1 MDSDPLEAALA
12 AGDQSALAE
21 LFEKHRERLWRMVRF
36 RLDPRLLGRVDPDD
50 ILQEAFMDALTRLPH
65 FDGTMTGFLWL
76 RWVVQ
81 QTMIAVHRRH
91 LGAQMRS
98 AHRERYLASPATS
111 QSLMAVLSGTPTSP
125 SEALM
130 RNERAAA
137 LADALQAMSA
147 LDQEVIAL
155 RHFEDLANHEVAE
168 ALGITAKAASI
179 RYVRALARLR
189 GALQSLGEVSDAML
203 NVAFNGPP
211 ASPLAPPSSSAAGHE
226 SSSSSSPGS
235 SAS

>member
-21 LFEKHRERLWRMVRF
+21 FFERHRDRLWRMVRF
-36 RLDPRLLGRVDPDD
+36 RLDQRLVGRVDPDD
-50 ILQEAFMDALTRLPH
+50 VLQEAFMDALTRLPH
-65 FDGTMTGFLWL
+65 FDGSMSGFLWL

-81 QTMIAVHRRH
+81 QTMIGVHRRH

-98 AHRERYLASPATS
+98 ANRERSLASPATS

-125 SEALM
+125 SEAII
-130 RNERAAA
+130 RNERAAD
-137 LADALQAMSA
+137 LSDALKEMSE

-168 ALGITAKAASI
+168 ALGISPKAASI

-189 GALQSLGEVSDAML
+189 GALRSFGDHSEFLLLERDIHS
-203 NVAFNGPP
+203 PP
-211 ASPLAPPSSSAAGHE
+211 AAPLASN
-226 SSSSSSPGS
+226 SSSSSSPKGS
-235 SAS
+235 TG